1 MTETPLYIHPFDS
14 STIKMSLALHQ
25 THSEEDDLPE
35 EEMEE
40 DVEPILEQSGP
51 GTDLVITE
59 VELPFRQEEFV
70 DLDRGEDAAEEKLN
84 EKKVA
89 ANNSCVVEVTFV
101 FGLAWLA
108 CLHQCQCHCVV

>member
-25 THSEEDDLPE
+25 THSEEDNLPD

-89 ANNSCVVEVTFV
+89 ANNSCVVEVTFD